1 MQIFRTLAG
10 YSLGRADIVRRAM
23 AKKKHDVMQKE
34 RQSFIYG
41 EKDKDG
47 NTICDGAVARGVS
60 EKDAAEIFDEMS
72 AFSSYAFNKSHAAAY
87 AYVAY
92 ITAYL
97 KCHFEKQYMAA
108 LLTSV
113 MDNPSRFSRYI
124 AECAKDKIKILP
136 PSVNDSGRQFTAE
149 QNGIRFGL
157 LAVRNIGGGLVDS
170 LIR

>member
-1 MQIFRTLAG
+1 
-10 YSLGRADIVRRAM
+10 M
-23 AKKKHDVMQKE
+23 AKKNTTLCK
-34 RQSFIYG
+34 RSGSRSFTAK
-41 EKDKDG
+41 KDKDG

-87 AYVAY
+87 AYIAY

-136 PSVNDSGRQFTAE
+136 PSVNDSGRQFTAG

-157 LAVRNIGGGLVDS
+157 LAVRNKAADWSIH
-170 LIR
+170 